1 VGATGGGG
9 GWGQTEGAQDGAGG
23 GGADEARQR
32 GPDWGGRTGPDGARR
47 RGPHRGRT
55 GRVYI
60 LSNINNIWNLTNT
73 IELKHLKTVAHA
85 DNKF

>member
-1 VGATGGGG
+1 MGDRM
-9 GWGQTEGAQDGAGG
+9 DGIY
-23 GGADEARQR
+23 
-32 GPDWGGRTGPDGARR
+32 T
-47 RGPHRGRT
+47 
-55 GRVYI
+55 